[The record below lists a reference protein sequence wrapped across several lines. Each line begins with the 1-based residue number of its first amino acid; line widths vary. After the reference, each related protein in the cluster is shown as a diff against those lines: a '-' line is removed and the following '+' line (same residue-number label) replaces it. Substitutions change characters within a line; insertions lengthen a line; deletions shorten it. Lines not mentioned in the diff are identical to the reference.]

1 MMDDEKTKPITCI
14 PSPSN
19 DNHHGDISKD
29 RNFNDLK
36 ELFKEQIYGSLK
48 GTYRFEMAT
57 QDLDSE
63 LERCPKKCS
72 LVALDI
78 GGGLGQMTLNLGKKS
93 NFHKVV
99 YYDIAEKM
107 KEHVDLEIE
116 QLRVV
121 LAEGELKAEVETHV
135 GGIRDAVQET
145 FQDSSSPQND
155 LPDVVVLHAVL
166 EWLSSPMEDLEL
178 LLQSMKAGSILSLL
192 YYNRIASEKPK
203 KPRKKPRKPSK
214 LTPYHEFQFE
224 QIESKLIESGFEIT
238 CRTGLRIKKFKRDG
252 SEEELKQYLEDE
264 RKIAR
269 MEPFCRQGRYN
280 HIIAVKA

>member
-1 MMDDEKTKPITCI
+1 MTNDEKTQPITVCA
-14 PSPSN
+14 SMPSN
-19 DNHHGDISKD
+19 DNYADISKD

-36 ELFKEQIYGSLK
+36 ELFKQQIYGSLK

-57 QDLDSE
+57 QDLDYE
-63 LERCPKKCS
+63 LQQHFPTQSS

-93 NFHKVV
+93 NFYKVV
-99 YYDIAEKM
+99 YYDVAEKM
-107 KEHVDLEIE
+107 KDHVDLEIA
-116 QLRVV
+116 QLVV
-121 LAEGELKAEVETHV
+121 AAEGELKAHVETRV

-145 FQDSSSPQND
+145 FQESSSPQNYF
-155 LPDVVVLHAVL
+155 PDVVVLHAVL

-178 LLQSMKAGSILSLL
+178 LLQSMKSKSIISLL

-203 KPRKKPRKPSK
+203 KPRKKLRKPSK
-214 LTPYHEFQFE
+214 LTPFHEFQFQE
-224 QIESKLIESGFEIT
+224 IESKLIESGFEIT

-252 SEEELKQYLEDE
+252 SEEELKQYLENE

-269 MEPFCRQGRYN
+269 IEPFCWQGRYN